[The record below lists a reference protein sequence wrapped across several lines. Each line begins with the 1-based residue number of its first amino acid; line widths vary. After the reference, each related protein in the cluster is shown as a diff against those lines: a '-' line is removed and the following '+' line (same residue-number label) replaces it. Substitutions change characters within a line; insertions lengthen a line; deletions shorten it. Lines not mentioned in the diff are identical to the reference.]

1 MSRRKQNIRSTFV
14 FHQEYTRLK
23 NIAMSVFEWEGLPE
37 TCNARFLE
45 KCLYENGR
53 AVFVD
58 DPVMGFLNLRVN
70 PTDTMNVY
78 EEPTGYWA
86 YSVNYD
92 SKHFDREHCVYI
104 RNNYAEHATDEMM
117 LMFAERLA
125 KIQIAIDININA
137 QKTPLLIRTDDKTK
151 LSMNAVYNQYD
162 GDKPVIVV
170 DKSMSD
176 KPIEVLRTDAPFIAD
191 KLREEKRAVWNEALE
206 FLGLNTNPSDKKK
219 ERLIT
224 SEVSANDEQIDIQFE
239 TMLLCR
245 QEACDKINELFGLN
259 VSVKKR
265 IEEEEDE
272 LWQSTLLNSEPSLS
286 QE

>member
-1 MSRRKQNIRSTFV
+1 MAKRKMNIRSTFV

-23 NIAMSVFEWEGLPE
+23 NIAMSVFEWDGLPE

-92 SKHFDREHCVYI
+92 SKHFDRDKCVYI
-104 RNNYAEHATDEMM
+104 RNNYAEHSTDEMM

-151 LSMNAVYNQYD
+151 LSMNTVYNQYD

-219 ERLIT
+219 ERLII
-224 SEVSANDEQIDIQFE
+224 SEVSANDEQIDIQCE

-259 VSVKKR
+259 VTVKKR
-265 IEEEEDE
+265 IEQEEE
-272 LWQSTLLNSEPSLS
+272 LWQSTQSNSEQLS
-286 QE
+286 NLA

>member
-1 MSRRKQNIRSTFV
+1 MAKRKMNIRSTFV

-23 NIAMSVFEWEGLPE
+23 NIAMSVFEWDGLPE

-92 SKHFDREHCVYI
+92 SKHFDRDKCVYI
-104 RNNYAEHATDEMM
+104 RNNYAEHSTDEMM

-151 LSMNAVYNQYD
+151 LSMNTVYNQYD

-224 SEVSANDEQIDIQFE
+224 SEVSANDEQIDIQCE

-259 VSVKKR
+259 VTVKKR
-265 IEEEEDE
+265 IEQEDEE
-272 LWQSTLLNSEPSLS
+272 LWQSTQSNSEQLS
-286 QE
+286 NQA